1 MGLHVLGYRADILGT
16 NCNKLLKL
24 KIHRGGGG
32 GVKGLLQLQYVLVGG
47 RGGGAARR
55 LLLHFTAETRIISA
69 VSFLTIHV
77 AYLTPA
83 ELKPT
88 SFESRQNSFCSLVRT
103 RLVFMCVEIECPFS
117 GVRNQILLHFTAD
130 TRIMIRCFLFNQRC
144 CLPYPSRIKTNVI

>member
-1 MGLHVLGYRADILGT
+1 M
-16 NCNKLLKL
+16 
-24 KIHRGGGG
+24 

-47 RGGGAARR
+47 RRGGGAARR

-69 VSFLTIHV
+69 VSLLTIHV

-88 SFESRQNSFCSLVRT
+88 SFESRQNSVCSLVRT

-117 GVRNQILLHFTAD
+117 GVRNQILAEFEGAGK
-130 TRIMIRCFLFNQRC
+130 RWSESVAG
-144 CLPYPSRIKTNVI
+144 P